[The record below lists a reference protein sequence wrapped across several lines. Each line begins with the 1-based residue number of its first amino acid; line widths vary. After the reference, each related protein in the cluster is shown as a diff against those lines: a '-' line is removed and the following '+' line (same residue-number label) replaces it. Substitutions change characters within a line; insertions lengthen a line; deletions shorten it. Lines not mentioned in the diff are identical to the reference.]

1 MSIAA
6 LAIPTLETERL
17 ILRPHREADFEAMLA
32 VWQDPVVRRHFHG
45 ELMSREEAWGRFLRN
60 FGMWAVKGYGVFAIE
75 EKATCEYVGTVGT
88 FEVRRE
94 MTPRIED
101 MPEAGWTLAARFHGR
116 GFATEAAKAALAWT
130 DAKLGNPAMFCIV
143 APANFA
149 SLRVAEKC
157 GFKSWYE
164 TTYRDDPVLVMQR
177 PPGGES

>member
-1 MSIAA
+1 MSIAD
-6 LAIPTLETERL
+6 LAIPTLATERL
-17 ILRPHREADFEAMLA
+17 ILRAHRESDFEAMLA

-45 ELMSREEAWGRFLRN
+45 GPMSREEAWGRFLRN

-75 EKATCEYVGTVGT
+75 EKATGEYVGTIGT

-116 GFATEAAKAALAWT
+116 GFATEAAKAALGWT
-130 DAKLGNPAMFCIV
+130 DERLGNPAMFCIV
-143 APANFA
+143 APANTA
-149 SLRVAEKC
+149 SMRVAEKC

-164 TTYRDDPVLVMQR
+164 TTYQDEPTLVLRR
-177 PPGGES
+177 PPGGEG